1 MGAMSE
7 AIECKCLSI
16 DSPCFSGEFVKRFSK
31 SYVSLA
37 DLLVREGA
45 PKKMAEHKKEI
56 LVIDVDQW
64 EIGQAKKQRRCLKST
79 MDFAALL
86 NTKKIL
92 LVDAKFRVKTNEL
105 NSSFIRDVKD
115 KLEYTKPLFYPYLPI
130 HEKTILLFLP
140 MKVEQCRNRI
150 RKLMNN
156 RFEIEVMNVSD
167 FYNKYI

>member
-7 AIECKCLSI
+7 VKECKCLSI
-16 DSPCFSGEFVKRFSK
+16 DSACFSEEFVKRFSK
-31 SYVSLA
+31 SYVGLN
-37 DLLVREGA
+37 DLLIREGA
-45 PKKMAEHKKEI
+45 PKKIAEYKREI

-64 EIGQAKKQRRCLKST
+64 EIREAKKQHRYLKST

-86 NTKKIL
+86 DTKKIL
-92 LVDAKFRVKTNEL
+92 LVDAKFRVETNEL

-130 HEKTILLFLP
+130 HEKTILLFQP
-140 MKVEQCRNRI
+140 TKVEQCRNRI